1 VADRIFIGVD
11 DGAEGADLARCLGRH
26 GLSAGLVRT
35 GSRWQVEVNSLGEDP
50 RSFFADLGVA
60 LATWS
65 GARRGTDGR
74 SIGRTAA

>member
-1 VADRIFIGVD
+1 MRDRIFIDVD
-11 DGAEGADLARCLGRH
+11 DGVDGADLARCLCRH

-35 GSRWQVEVNSLGEDP
+35 GTRWQVEVRSLGEDP

-65 GARRGTDGR
+65 GDGGTTRGPDVRRR
-74 SIGRTAA
+74 AA